1 MMREEGVPKGY
12 TILVFVGREIDVSCI
27 EGDNG
32 RIFGVWDKKRQ
43 DYVRA
48 HDEVE
53 TGMICILHYIIW
65 FIGLALDFKDQ
76 EGALVV
82 WGND

>member
-32 RIFGVWDKKRQ
+32 RIFGVWDKKRK

-53 TGMICILHYIIW
+53 TGMILHSSLYH
-65 FIGLALDFKDQ
+65 
-76 EGALVV
+76 LVHWV
-82 WGND
+82 GSRF